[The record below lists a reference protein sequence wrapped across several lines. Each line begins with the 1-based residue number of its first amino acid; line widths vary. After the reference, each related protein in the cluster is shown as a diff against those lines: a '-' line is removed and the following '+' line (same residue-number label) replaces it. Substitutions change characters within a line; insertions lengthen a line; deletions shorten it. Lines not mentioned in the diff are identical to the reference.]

1 MAKQT
6 LNVGLTPN
14 DGTGNTLRDGGVK
27 IQANFDELYTALGG
41 NTPRILIPGTSIS
54 NGATLKFDG
63 TNFVPNTDIDT
74 NTTYAIS
81 AETVTSGAKVRL
93 TGSDT
98 TTDDISIL
106 SANAGLTIARTD
118 ANTITLTN
126 NVSTITYGIS
136 IESIVSGQRAI
147 RLSGSSGSI
156 DDVNIIAGAGLSIS
170 NPDASNIQLEALV
183 TSVNGAVGA
192 VDTRATFTYA
202 GTGTTN
208 YTVTGRGLATAGES
222 DPTIIVQRGETY
234 RFTNTRVGQILEILD
249 SSDVAPATDYIS
261 STGSTRNEADQ
272 NQTITF
278 TIPMSAATGNTY
290 KYRSKANPGT
300 MLGTITVI

>member
-6 LNVGLTPN
+6 LGLGTSPN

-27 IQANFDELYTALGG
+27 IQANFDELYTSLGG
-41 NTPRILIPGTSIS
+41 NTLRVAIPSSSIS

-81 AETVTSGAKVRL
+81 AETVASGAKVRL
-93 TGSDT
+93 TGSDASV
-98 TTDDISIL
+98 DDISIL
-106 SANAGLTIARTD
+106 SGNAGLTVSRTNAD
-118 ANTITLTN
+118 TITLTN
-126 NVSTITYGIS
+126 NVTSVTYSIS
-136 IESIVSGQRAI
+136 VESIVAGQRAL
-147 RLSGSSGSI
+147 RLTGTNSTI

-170 NPDASNIQLEALV
+170 NPDASNIQLEAAV
-183 TSVNGAVGA
+183 TSVNGTVGA
-192 VDTRATFTYA
+192 VDTRAIFTFA
-202 GTGTTN
+202 GSGTTN

-234 RFTNTRVGQILEILD
+234 KFTNTRVGQILEILD
-249 SSDVAPATDYIS
+249 SSNVAPANDYIS
-261 STGSTRNEADQ
+261 STGATANEADQ

-290 KYRSKANPGT
+290 KYRSKANPAT